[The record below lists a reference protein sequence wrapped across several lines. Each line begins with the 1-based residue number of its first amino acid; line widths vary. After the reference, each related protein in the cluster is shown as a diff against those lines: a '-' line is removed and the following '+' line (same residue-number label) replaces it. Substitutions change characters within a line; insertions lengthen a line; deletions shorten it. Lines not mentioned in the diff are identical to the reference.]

1 MSTGKSLTG
10 ISQTTFIAG
19 LVVAILASSL
29 ISAVVAMTIIQ
40 GPKGDKGDTG
50 PQGETGTTGPQGPQ
64 GEQGPPGPAFP
75 LNSTRAGGSP
85 STNSTSWEDM
95 PDMAVNITLT
105 NASYI
110 LIMLSAEAW
119 LGASGNYLMVQAR
132 VNSTLLAY
140 PESGN
145 IVLTRETHSETSSNT
160 FIFYRPNVSAGTYTI
175 KIEWKVWV
183 AGTGYVGDRTL
194 TVMALPA

>member
-29 ISAVVAMTIIQ
+29 ISTVVAMTIIQ

-50 PQGETGTTGPQGPQ
+50 PQGETGATGPQGPQ

-75 LNSTRAGGSP
+75 LNSTRANGFP
-85 STNSTSWEDM
+85 STTSTSWEDM

-119 LGASGNYLMVQAR
+119 LDASGNYLMVQAR

-140 PESGN
+140 PDSEN
-145 IVLTRETHSETSSNT
+145 IFLTKETNPEASSHT

-175 KIEWKVWV
+175 KIEWKVWF